1 MNSAELPEDR
11 RSCVECA
18 ARCGFCNL
26 PGNVLSDLE
35 NSKREIHRVSGELL
49 YQQGE
54 KCGGLFVLC
63 NGRVKLS
70 KISSQGRTAILQICG
85 PGDLLGASELLTNS
99 TYAAT
104 AYVQQDATLAYV
116 PREQFRRMMAQHA
129 VVGMRTAEQLS
140 NDCLR
145 AFRDLGLL
153 RIPSSALQK
162 LSRLLLRWSSQNGNE
177 TIQEIPMIYTHAE
190 LGQLIGTSR
199 ETVTR
204 LMNKLEGEEVIRVRG
219 RIGRI
224 LDAEKLRIMASAT

>member
-1 MNSAELPEDR
+1 MNSAEMLEDR
-11 RSCVECA
+11 RSCVECP

-26 PGNVLSDLE
+26 PANVLSDLE
-35 NSKREIHRVSGELL
+35 MSKREIHRASGEFL
-49 YQQGE
+49 YHQGE

-63 NGRVKLS
+63 QGRVKLS
-70 KISSQGRTAILQICG
+70 KISSQGRTAILQTCG

-99 TYAAT
+99 AYVAT

-129 VVGMRTAEQLS
+129 VVGLRTAEQLS

-153 RIPSSALQK
+153 RIPSSAMQK
-162 LSRLLLRWSSQNGNE
+162 LSRLLLRWSNQTGGE
-177 TIQEIPMIYTHAE
+177 AIQQIPMIYTHAE

-204 LMNKLEGEEVIRVRG
+204 LMNKLENEEVLRVRG
-219 RIGRI
+219 GIGRV
-224 LDAEKLRIMASAT
+224 LNMEKLRAMASAT